1 MSGVVI
7 PSNGTCGTIP
17 SGDSKSLNLS
27 FIWIFNGLQI
37 FGFFAVA
44 GLTLTAFFSSR
55 IKRGV
60 TWYSFMIGWIL
71 WCISHFALIG
81 QQTGSCPAFG
91 FCLFQAALVYAGP
104 PANACATLAILLQV
118 WQSPAEEHHFCGAAG
133 AADVPQ
139 QLVAAPP
146 VTYVLVFVVTIVYG
160 SFNSADVQRST
171 TGMFCNLDGGIPT
184 RISAV
189 LVAIFCVTML
199 IYELRTFNILYKNWF
214 ALRQLQSNKQN
225 NVPVTMIVRI
235 SIFSFMPIVALGL
248 SVLAVL
254 PTKDSHKENVLAN
267 LITASLSGAAALIF
281 GTQRDLLRAMI
292 FCRRCKC
299 KSAPKK
305 TYADKGVSVRVS
317 VTVEDNDIV

>member
-1 MSGVVI
+1 MSGIVI

-17 SGDSKSLNLS
+17 SVISVTGDSESLNLS

-55 IKRGV
+55 IKRGA
-60 TWYSFMIGWIL
+60 TWYNFMIGWIL
-71 WCISHFALIG
+71 WCISYFALIG

-104 PANACATLAILLQV
+104 PAFGNLILYCSWIQLSSFLKLHLSLNSTL
-118 WQSPAEEHHFCGAAG
+118 GRT
-133 AADVPQ
+133 
-139 QLVAAPP
+139 LVAAPP
-146 VTYVLVFVVTIVYG
+146 VTYV
-160 SFNSADVQRST
+160 
-171 TGMFCNLDGGIPT
+171 T
-184 RISAV
+184 RISAA

-199 IYELRTFNILYKNWF
+199 IYEVRTFNILYKNWF
-214 ALRQLQSNKQN
+214 ALRQLQTNMQN

-235 SIFSFMPIVALGL
+235 SIFSFMPILALGSLRL

-254 PTKDSHKENVLAN
+254 PTKGNLKENVLAN

-305 TYADKGVSVRVS
+305 TYADKGVSVCVS
-317 VTVEDNDIV
+317 VTVEDSDIV

>member
-17 SGDSKSLNLS
+17 GDSESPNLS

-55 IKRGV
+55 IKRGT
-60 TWYSFMIGWIL
+60 TWYNFMIGWIL
-71 WCISHFALIG
+71 WCISYFALIG

-104 PANACATLAILLQV
+104 PAKNT
-118 WQSPAEEHHFCGAAG
+118 G

-146 VTYVLVFVVTIVYG
+146 VTYV
-160 SFNSADVQRST
+160 
-171 TGMFCNLDGGIPT
+171 T

-199 IYELRTFNILYKNWF
+199 IYEVRTFNILYKNWF
-214 ALRQLQSNKQN
+214 ALRQLQTNMQN

-235 SIFSFMPIVALGL
+235 SIFSFMPILALGL

-254 PTKDSHKENVLAN
+254 PTKGSLKENVLAN

-292 FCRRCKC
+292 FCRRCKY

>member
-17 SGDSKSLNLS
+17 GDSESPNLS

-55 IKRGV
+55 IKRGT
-60 TWYSFMIGWIL
+60 TWYNFMIGWIL
-71 WCISHFALIG
+71 WCISYFALIG

-104 PANACATLAILLQV
+104 PANACATLAILLQ
-118 WQSPAEEHHFCGAAG
+118 EEHHFCGAAG

-146 VTYVLVFVVTIVYG
+146 VTYV
-160 SFNSADVQRST
+160 
-171 TGMFCNLDGGIPT
+171 T

-199 IYELRTFNILYKNWF
+199 IYEVRTFNILYKNWF
-214 ALRQLQSNKQN
+214 ALRQLQTNMQN

-235 SIFSFMPIVALGL
+235 SIFSFMPILALGL

-254 PTKDSHKENVLAN
+254 PTKGSLKENVLAN

-292 FCRRCKC
+292 FCRRCKY